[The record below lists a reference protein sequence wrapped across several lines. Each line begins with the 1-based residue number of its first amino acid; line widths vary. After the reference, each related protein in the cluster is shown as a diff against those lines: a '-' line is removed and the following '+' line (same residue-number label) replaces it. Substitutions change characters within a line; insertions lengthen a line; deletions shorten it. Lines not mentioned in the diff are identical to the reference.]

1 MRSTQSCT
9 STSDST
15 VVSPSIALL
24 QQRFKHLEE
33 VKERREEK
41 ELLKLFSET
50 ERFAPTMHFEP
61 SKLSSFP
68 HGSTSLQDSLSLGRR
83 FNSQTTKQADDHLRA
98 MKMQPLTNLSPN
110 GAATASSSRSSENS
124 DIDTSLHL

>member
-24 QQRFKHLEE
+24 QERFKHLEK

-68 HGSTSLQDSLSLGRR
+68 QGSTSLQDSLSLGRL
-83 FNSQTTKQADDHLRA
+83 FNSQTTKQDDHLRA

-124 DIDTSLHL
+124 DVDTSLHL